1 MKKDQALNLS
11 KRERQIMEII
21 YRRGNASAMDV
32 LEDLVDKPN
41 YSTVRALLRIL
52 EEKGQVRHEAK
63 GQKYIFYPV
72 ISKDSAVK
80 SAVKNLL
87 STFFNNSAE
96 EAIAALLEIEKTK
109 ITDND
114 FERISDIIE
123 KARKEEKDE

>member
-21 YRRGNASAMDV
+21 YRRGSASAMDV
-32 LEDLVDKPN
+32 LEDLVEKPN

-72 ISKDSAVK
+72 IPKDSAVK

-96 EAIAALLEIEKTK
+96 EAIAALIEIEKTK